1 MSVQPREDSFLPLAL
16 LFLFPGEDINTM
28 RDNGKDQGDSV
39 GYDTE
44 VASCEI
50 TVFFVEYQFST
61 VTQVSCKDQ
70 P

>member
-1 MSVQPREDSFLPLAL
+1 MQPREESFLPLPL
-16 LFLFPGEDINTM
+16 HFQFPGEDVNTV
-28 RDNGKDQGDSV
+28 RDNGKDRGKSMGQ
-39 GYDTE
+39 DTE
-44 VASCEI
+44 VASCEV